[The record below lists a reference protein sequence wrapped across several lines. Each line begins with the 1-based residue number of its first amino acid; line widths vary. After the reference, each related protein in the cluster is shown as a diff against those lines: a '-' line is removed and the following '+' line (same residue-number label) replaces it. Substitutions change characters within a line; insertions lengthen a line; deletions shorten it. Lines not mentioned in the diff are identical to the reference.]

1 MDKKILIPHKPSLI
15 INVLEENG
23 YEAYVVGGC
32 VRDSLLGIEP
42 HDWDICTSAL
52 PEQVIEVFKEYKVLL
67 TGIKHGTV
75 TVLIENEPFEV
86 TTYRVDGEYKNNRH
100 PSSVE
105 FVSDLKSDLMRRDF
119 TINAMAYND
128 KDGLIDLFGGVNDI
142 NNKVIRCVGDSDE
155 RFSEDALRMLRSIRF
170 AVRFN
175 FNINKETVLSILAHK
190 SLLKNISV
198 ERISSEL
205 TKIIGSPNK
214 IKSTFL
220 ILLLERLLES
230 IIPSVQFIDSD
241 ILYRLIRSKPLFKV
255 RLATLFDCRNIENIL
270 RQLKFSNNVIN
281 DVVSIR
287 RCGYKILAE
296 KAIWKDAKCK
306 YFSKTLL
313 RDLSYEN
320 IKEAIEFAK
329 LISYDKHD
337 YDSLQYLMVLNNYIS
352 QSYYDGSVYTLSKL
366 DINGNDLIE
375 LGYKGKEIGSILNRL
390 LDLVMKD
397 LVPNEKD
404 KLINCIHAEWR

>member
-1 MDKKILIPHKPSLI
+1 M
-15 INVLEENG
+15 
-23 YEAYVVGGC
+23 GGC
-32 VRDSLLGIEP
+32 VRDSLLGVEP

-52 PEQVIEVFKEYKVLL
+52 PEQVIEAFKEYKVLL

-119 TINAMAYND
+119 TINALAYND

-142 NNKVIRCVGDSDE
+142 NNKVIRCVGDPDE
-155 RFSEDALRMLRSIRF
+155 RFAEDALRMLRAIRF
-170 AVRFN
+170 AIRFDYMIDIN
-175 FNINKETVLSILAHK
+175 TRISLNNQKNLLINISKERICSELIKTLSFPNNISSKLLAEDLID
-190 SLLKNISV
+190 LLK
-198 ERISSEL
+198 
-205 TKIIGSPNK
+205 IILP
-214 IKSTFL
+214 STCL
-220 ILLLERLLES
+220 INRDNTCEK
-230 IIPSVQFIDSD
+230 
-241 ILYRLIRSKPLFKV
+241 LINSKPSLSL
-255 RLATLFDCRNIENIL
+255 RLAILFDCNDIEDTL
-270 RQLKFSNNVIN
+270 KQLKFSNDIIKAVTL
-281 DVVSIR
+281 IR
-287 RCGYKILAE
+287 RYGYRILYE
-296 KAIWKDAKCK
+296 KFIWKTNKCK
-306 YFSKTLL
+306 YFSRLLL
-313 RDLSYEN
+313 RDLGYSLAL
-320 IKEAIEFAK
+320 EAIDFAK
-329 LISYDKHD
+329 IISYNKED
-337 YDSLQYLMVLNNYIS
+337 YDFIQYLIDLDNYVF